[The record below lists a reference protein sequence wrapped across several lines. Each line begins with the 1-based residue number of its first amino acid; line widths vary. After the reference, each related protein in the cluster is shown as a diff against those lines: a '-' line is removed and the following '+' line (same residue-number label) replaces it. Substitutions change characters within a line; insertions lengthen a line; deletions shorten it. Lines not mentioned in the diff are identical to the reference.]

1 MKNTAAIILAAGKG
15 TRMKSH
21 LPKVLHKVA
30 GKTMAEQVLSQVHS
44 AGIGKCYMV
53 IGHSSREVQDTL
65 GDIAEYVVQR
75 PQLGTGHAV
84 IQAIPF
90 LSMETRAVLV
100 ACADT
105 PLLTAKTLKALM
117 EEFKQGK
124 AACTVLTAKTE
135 NPHGYGRIIRNA
147 EGFVTG
153 IVEEKDATE
162 AEKQICE
169 VNTGTYFFD
178 WRLLQEV
185 LCELTN
191 DNAQCEYYLTDT
203 VKVLVEHGHKVT
215 ACLAADFQET
225 MGVNDK
231 VQLAMAEQVLRKRKI
246 TELQLA
252 GVTVQDPAN
261 TYIDTEVEVGADT
274 VIYAGCHLRGNT
286 VIGKNC
292 EIGPDSQITDTKV
305 GDKCTILRSVT
316 NDVVIGNA
324 ANIGPFAYLRPGTV
338 LAENVKVGDFVELKK
353 SHIGAGSKIPHLSYV
368 GDSVV
373 GSKVNIGCG
382 TITCNYDGF
391 NKFQTIIEDGAFIG
405 SNSNL
410 VAPVKIGANAYVA
423 AGSTITM
430 EVSADDLAI
439 ARGKQRNLEGR
450 GKELREKLKN
460 NK

>member
-1 MKNTAAIILAAGKG
+1 
-15 TRMKSH
+15 
-21 LPKVLHKVA
+21 
-30 GKTMAEQVLSQVHS
+30 
-44 AGIGKCYMV
+44 
-53 IGHSSREVQDTL
+53 
-65 GDIAEYVVQR
+65 
-75 PQLGTGHAV
+75 
-84 IQAIPF
+84 
-90 LSMETRAVLV
+90 
-100 ACADT
+100 
-105 PLLTAKTLKALM
+105 
-117 EEFKQGK
+117 
-124 AACTVLTAKTE
+124 
-135 NPHGYGRIIRNA
+135 
-147 EGFVTG
+147 
-153 IVEEKDATE
+153 
-162 AEKQICE
+162 
-169 VNTGTYFFD
+169 
-178 WRLLQEV
+178 
-185 LCELTN
+185 
-191 DNAQCEYYLTDT
+191 
-203 VKVLVEHGHKVT
+203 
-215 ACLAADFQET
+215 
-225 MGVNDK
+225 
-231 VQLAMAEQVLRKRKI
+231 MAEQVLRKRKI

-410 VAPVKIGANAYVA
+410 VAPIKIGANAYVA

>member
-1 MKNTAAIILAAGKG
+1 M
-15 TRMKSH
+15 
-21 LPKVLHKVA
+21 
-30 GKTMAEQVLSQVHS
+30 
-44 AGIGKCYMV
+44 
-53 IGHSSREVQDTL
+53 
-65 GDIAEYVVQR
+65 
-75 PQLGTGHAV
+75 
-84 IQAIPF
+84 
-90 LSMETRAVLV
+90 
-100 ACADT
+100 
-105 PLLTAKTLKALM
+105 
-117 EEFKQGK
+117 
-124 AACTVLTAKTE
+124 
-135 NPHGYGRIIRNA
+135 
-147 EGFVTG
+147 
-153 IVEEKDATE
+153 
-162 AEKQICE
+162 
-169 VNTGTYFFD
+169 
-178 WRLLQEV
+178 
-185 LCELTN
+185 
-191 DNAQCEYYLTDT
+191 
-203 VKVLVEHGHKVT
+203 
-215 ACLAADFQET
+215 
-225 MGVNDK
+225 
-231 VQLAMAEQVLRKRKI
+231 
-246 TELQLA
+246 
-252 GVTVQDPAN
+252 
-261 TYIDTEVEVGADT
+261 
-274 VIYAGCHLRGNT
+274 
-286 VIGKNC
+286 
-292 EIGPDSQITDTKV
+292 

-410 VAPVKIGANAYVA
+410 VAPIKIGANAYVA